1 MKYTMA
7 CHIFEDFQDKTLI
20 ASVSLHHD
28 LSKTKEK
35 ILKNKL
41 KKSATFQILS
51 KLIVNIIFSSC
62 PVMSNRTCLTHCV
75 SQSFPMMEGLWL
87 LFRMHQIL

>member
-1 MKYTMA
+1 MKYMMA

-20 ASVSLHHD
+20 AIVPLHHD

-35 ILKNKL
+35 NLKNKL

-51 KLIVNIIFSSC
+51 KLIVNIIFLLVLSC
-62 PVMSNRTCLTHCV
+62 QQDMFDAMCVTVFPYDGRTVAPL
-75 SQSFPMMEGLWL
+75 
-87 LFRMHQIL
+87 